1 MCRPLQLLPEIEM
14 ILAEECRGQS
24 GESRERWGEVCTAI
38 LKQGE
43 LESGNNGRISEIFVN
58 LMVSCAVICVCTICV
73 CTSIHIIHV
82 HVHNIVEIR

>member
-1 MCRPLQLLPEIEM
+1 MCRPLQLVPEIEM

-43 LESGNNGRISEIFVN
+43 LESGNNGRISEVMADFCESYGELCSDMCMHN
-58 LMVSCAVICVCTICV
+58 MCMHKHPYYTCT
-73 CTSIHIIHV
+73 CT
-82 HVHNIVEIR
+82 